1 MNKSQLI
8 DAIAHDIGLPK
19 HWLKKSDIETV
30 LESAGRVI
38 AEHFAAADAG
48 VDAEAVLPGLGKLKA
63 TTRAART
70 GRNPQTGEPV
80 EIPERMAVKFSAG
93 KALEDWIN
101 P

>member
-1 MNKSQLI
+1 MNKSELI
-8 DAIAHDIGLPK
+8 AAIAADTRLAK
-19 HWLKKSDIETV
+19 HNVDVV

-38 AEHFAAADAG
+38 AQHFAAADAG
-48 VDAEAVLPGLGKLKA
+48 VDAEVVLPGLGKLKA

-80 EIPERMAVKFSAG
+80 EIPERMAVKFAAG
-93 KALEDWIN
+93 KALDDWIN

>member
-1 MNKSQLI
+1 MNKTQLI
-8 DAIAHDIGLPK
+8 AAIHDD
-19 HWLKKSDIETV
+19 LKIESWGVSRRAIEAV
-30 LESAGRVI
+30 LESTGRII

-48 VDAEAVLPGLGKLKA
+48 VDAEAALPGLGKLKA

-93 KALEDWIN
+93 KALDDWIN

>member
-1 MNKSQLI
+1 MNKAELI
-8 DAIAHDIGLPK
+8 AAIAANVLLPRR
-19 HWLKKSDIETV
+19 DIEAV
-30 LESAGRVI
+30 LEAAGSVI
-38 AEHFAAADAG
+38 AQHFADAG
-48 VDAEAVLPGLGKLKA
+48 VDAEVVLPGLGKLKA

-70 GRNPQTGEPV
+70 GRNPQTGAPV

>member
-1 MNKSQLI
+1 MNKAELI
-8 DAIAHDIGLPK
+8 AAIAADINLQK
-19 HWLKKSDIETV
+19 VVVESV

-38 AEHFAAADAG
+38 AQHFAAADAG

-80 EIPERMAVKFSAG
+80 EIPERMAVKFAAG

>member
-1 MNKSQLI
+1 MNKAELI
-8 DAIAHDIGLPK
+8 AAIARDVDMPK
-19 HWLKKSDIETV
+19 RDIENV
-30 LESAGRVI
+30 LECAGFVI
-38 AEHFAAADAG
+38 ARHFAAADAG

>member
-1 MNKSQLI
+1 MNKAELI
-8 DAIAHDIGLPK
+8 AAIAADINLQK
-19 HWLKKSDIETV
+19 VVVESV

-38 AEHFAAADAG
+38 AQHFAAADAG

-70 GRNPQTGEPV
+70 GRNPQTGAPV
-80 EIPERMAVKFSAG
+80 EIPERMAVKFVAG

>member
-1 MNKSQLI
+1 MNKAELI
-8 DAIAHDIGLPK
+8 AAIAADINLQK
-19 HWLKKSDIETV
+19 VVVESV

-38 AEHFAAADAG
+38 AQHFAAADAG

-93 KALEDWIN
+93 KALEDTIN
-101 P
+101 PGL

>member
-1 MNKSQLI
+1 MNKAELI
-8 DAIAHDIGLPK
+8 AAIAADTRLAK
-19 HWLKKSDIETV
+19 HNVEIV

-38 AEHFAAADAG
+38 AQHFAAADAG

>member
-1 MNKSQLI
+1 MNKAELI
-8 DAIAHDIGLPK
+8 AAIAADINLRK
-19 HWLKKSDIETV
+19 VVVESV

-38 AEHFAAADAG
+38 AQHFAAADAG

>member
-1 MNKSQLI
+1 MNKAELI
-8 DAIAHDIGLPK
+8 AAIAADINLQK
-19 HWLKKSDIETV
+19 VVVESV

-80 EIPERMAVKFSAG
+80 EIPERMVVKFSAG

>member
-1 MNKSQLI
+1 MNKAELI
-8 DAIAHDIGLPK
+8 AAIAADINLQK
-19 HWLKKSDIETV
+19 VVVESV

-38 AEHFAAADAG
+38 AQHFAAADAG

-80 EIPERMAVKFSAG
+80 EIPERMAVKFAAG
-93 KALEDWIN
+93 KALDDWIN

>member
-1 MNKSQLI
+1 MNKSELI
-8 DAIAHDIGLPK
+8 AAIAHDTGL
-19 HWLKKSDIETV
+19 LKTSVETV
-30 LESAGRVI
+30 IESAGRVI
-38 AEHFAAADAG
+38 AQHFAAADAG

-80 EIPERMAVKFSAG
+80 EIPERTAVKFAVG
-93 KALEDWIN
+93 KALDDWIN

>member
-1 MNKSQLI
+1 MNKAELI
-8 DAIAHDIGLPK
+8 AAIAADINLQK
-19 HWLKKSDIETV
+19 VFVESV

-38 AEHFAAADAG
+38 AQHFAAADAG

-93 KALEDWIN
+93 KALDDWIN

>member
-1 MNKSQLI
+1 MNKAELI
-8 DAIAHDIGLPK
+8 AAIAADINLQK
-19 HWLKKSDIETV
+19 VVVESV

-38 AEHFAAADAG
+38 AQHFAAADAG

-80 EIPERMAVKFSAG
+80 EIPERMVVKFSAG
-93 KALEDWIN
+93 KALDDWIN

>member
-19 HWLKKSDIETV
+19 PWLKKSDIEAV

-38 AEHFAAADAG
+38 AQHFAAADAG

-70 GRNPQTGEPV
+70 GRNPQTGAPV

>member
-1 MNKSQLI
+1 MNKSELI
-8 DAIAHDIGLPK
+8 AAIAADTRLAK
-19 HWLKKSDIETV
+19 HNVEIV

-38 AEHFAAADAG
+38 AQHFAAADAG

-70 GRNPQTGEPV
+70 GRNPQTGAPL
-80 EIPERMAVKFSAG
+80 EIPERMAVKFSAC

>member
-1 MNKSQLI
+1 MPADLVPVPSTLI
-8 DAIAHDIGLPK
+8 NRL
-19 HWLKKSDIETV
+19 
-30 LESAGRVI
+30 
-38 AEHFAAADAG
+38 AELG
-48 VDAEAVLPGLGKLKA
+48 VDAEAVLRGLGKLKA

>member
-1 MNKSQLI
+1 MNKSELI
-8 DAIAHDIGLPK
+8 AAIAADTRLAK
-19 HWLKKSDIETV
+19 HNVEIV

-38 AEHFAAADAG
+38 AQHFAAADAG

-80 EIPERMAVKFSAG
+80 EIPERMAVKFSAS
-93 KALEDWIN
+93 KALEDTIN
-101 P
+101 PGL

>member
-1 MNKSQLI
+1 MNKAELI
-8 DAIAHDIGLPK
+8 AAIAADINLQK
-19 HWLKKSDIETV
+19 VVVESV

-38 AEHFAAADAG
+38 ALHFAATDAG

-80 EIPERMAVKFSAG
+80 EIPERMAVKFAAG
-93 KALEDWIN
+93 KALDDWIN

>member
-1 MNKSQLI
+1 MNKAELI
-8 DAIAHDIGLPK
+8 AAIAADINLQK
-19 HWLKKSDIETV
+19 VVVESV

-38 AEHFAAADAG
+38 AQHFAAVDAG
-48 VDAEAVLPGLGKLKA
+48 VDAEAGLPGLGKLKA

-80 EIPERMAVKFSAG
+80 EIPERMAVKFAVG
-93 KALEDWIN
+93 KALEDTIN

>member
-1 MNKSQLI
+1 MNKAELI
-8 DAIAHDIGLPK
+8 AAIAADINLQK
-19 HWLKKSDIETV
+19 VVVESV

-38 AEHFAAADAG
+38 AQHFAATDAG

>member
-1 MNKSQLI
+1 MNKAELI
-8 DAIAHDIGLPK
+8 AAIAADINLQK
-19 HWLKKSDIETV
+19 VVVESV

-38 AEHFAAADAG
+38 AQHFAAADAG

>member
-1 MNKSQLI
+1 MNKAELI
-8 DAIAHDIGLPK
+8 AAIAADINLQK
-19 HWLKKSDIETV
+19 VVVESV

-38 AEHFAAADAG
+38 AQHFAATDAG

-80 EIPERMAVKFSAG
+80 EIPERMAVKFAAG
-93 KALEDWIN
+93 KALDDWIN